1 MWCRHKSS
9 ESRGVKGEIMSQ
21 KTVLSIGQCRPDSAA
36 IAYLLQSGFSA
47 KVVTA
52 DLADEALRLIAAQS
66 FDLVLINRV
75 LDADG
80 SDGMEILRSIRQQAA
95 YAAVPVMLVSNYA
108 EWQTKAVAAG
118 ALPGFGKAEL
128 NRPETREKLA
138 AVLS

>member
-1 MWCRHKSS
+1 M
-9 ESRGVKGEIMSQ
+9 
-21 KTVLSIGQCRPDSAA
+21 
-36 IAYLLQSGFSA
+36 
-47 KVVTA
+47 VTA
-52 DLADEALRLIAAQS
+52 DLADEALRLIAAQPL
-66 FDLVLINRV
+66 DLVLINRV